1 MRTFLAL
8 AVVLCLMGGV
18 YLLQGPTFFWPD
30 RRDPSVGVMLGG
42 LSSQLLGTGLL
53 VIAAAGV
60 MAVKQGGRGDGR
72 AASQRWQIVY
82 FILIVTA
89 LGLIGT
95 AFTLGEP
102 GPNPESRSANR
113 RF

>member
-8 AVVLCLMGGV
+8 AMVLCLMGGL

-42 LSSQLLGTGLL
+42 VSSQLLGTGLL
-53 VIAAAGV
+53 VVACVGM
-60 MAVKQGGRGDGR
+60 MAVKQGARGDGR
-72 AASQRWQIVY
+72 AASQRWQIAY

-89 LGLIGT
+89 LALIGT
-95 AFTLGEP
+95 AFMLGEP
-102 GPNPESRSANR
+102 GPNPEASSARRSS
-113 RF
+113 

>member
-8 AVVLCLMGGV
+8 AMVLCLLGGL
-18 YLLQGPTFFWPD
+18 YLLQGPAFFWPD
-30 RRDPSVGVMLGG
+30 RRDPSVGIMLGG
-42 LSSQLLGTGLL
+42 LSSQLLGAGLL
-53 VIAAAGV
+53 LVAAVGM
-60 MAVKQGGRGDGR
+60 MAVRQGGRGDGR

-102 GPNPESRSANR
+102 GPNPEANGAR
-113 RF
+113 HGS

>member
-8 AVVLCLMGGV
+8 AMVLCLLGGA
-18 YLLQGPTFFWPD
+18 YLLQGPSFFWPD

-42 LSSQLLGTGLL
+42 LSSQLLGAGLL
-53 VIAAAGV
+53 LVAAVGM
-60 MAVKQGGRGDGR
+60 MAVRQGGRGDGR

-89 LGLIGT
+89 LGLIGS
-95 AFTLGEP
+95 AFMLGEP
-102 GPNPESRSANR
+102 GPNPEANNAQHGS
-113 RF
+113 